1 MFCSLL
7 LFLLSCFI
15 SSFSIFSGFNKI
27 SLLVINISLSFVNIR
42 IIQIFTLIALSLFKT
57 HESMITPCCKTE
69 RSIAQTRTM
78 FFVHL
83 QHKVIWESPDI
94 SFNCLFKHF
103 CFYALQCCKIS
114 VNHYIF
120 SSYHVNITHN
130 SFIRKCH

>member
-69 RSIAQTRTM
+69 RSIAQTRTIFLFISNIKSFGNRPIFPFTACLNTFVSTPYNAARSRSIIT
-78 FFVHL
+78 FFPL
-83 QHKVIWESPDI
+83 
-94 SFNCLFKHF
+94 
-103 CFYALQCCKIS
+103 
-114 VNHYIF
+114 
-120 SSYHVNITHN
+120 TT
-130 SFIRKCH
+130 